1 MQSFLYGYLVRSLL
15 INWWTSLAYLVESL
29 KYPQPRSYL
38 RLLLWYIGFLFFF
51 CLPNCRCHALI
62 KLCLLMNIG
71 RISWCCPTFL
81 SHVENSALKK
91 IGLHLLMYWW
101 NLALVQ
107 TSFGS
112 IASDD
117 LQFFYLLSYWCTWR
131 NLGFS
136 PYNARY
142 YMGDT
147 QDW

>member
-1 MQSFLYGYLVRSLL
+1 MNIARILG
-15 INWWTSLAYLVESL
+15 WKL
-29 KYPQPRSYL
+29 KISPAKIILKAPVVVYR
-38 RLLLWYIGFLFFF
+38 FFFIF

-117 LQFFYLLSYWCTWR
+117 LKFFYLLSYWCTWR